1 MPITATT
8 HIVRRGE
15 TLTSIAKLYST
26 TVDSL
31 AGDNGIQDKNNL
43 AIGQSIMVPRSRT
56 RSTVDAVIP
65 KKEARL
71 KPAQAR
77 QRELAEQVDSATVNG
92 AQIIH
97 DLLEGLLQRF
107 RIQEANES
115 TQKTEKA
122 PLIKLQKPAPP
133 VREPAR
139 KKGSVGSQGIGEVKQ
154 KLKEQLGK
162 EPHVVTFS
170 GVKLTEN
177 EKKQIMASVATC
189 EMSKD
194 GFGSINADQEF
205 VGRKFNKKGIETSY
219 SRIVHIGLSYGVIQF
234 TQDGGELG
242 NVLNKM
248 QEKNERKFVEI
259 FGGGDASIANNLI
272 VLTTSGRPDLKDDSE
287 VPLSG
292 LSYWGKV
299 RKKESGTELA
309 KLANKD
315 DDKNGKS
322 DLPLS
327 REIRG
332 KRIRPISIDGIASAT
347 DLWTGTWKQRFLDAG
362 QIVDFQEAQIEYA
375 VSRYLQPVLKVAKEN
390 NVRSAMAL
398 AFMAAC
404 SVRGAQISLIIKVAK
419 EKQIKLPFGSGDDE
433 RACVDAIANGSGKVG
448 EVNFDPD
455 ESRRAKKLLLD
466 DLGFLAEDLYDPATY

>member
-1 MPITATT
+1 MSITATT

-43 AIGQSIMVPRSRT
+43 AIGQSIMVPSSRT

-71 KPAQAR
+71 KPAQTR
-77 QRELAEQVDSATVNG
+77 QRELVEKVDSATING

-122 PLIKLQKPAPP
+122 PLIKLQKPATP

-242 NVLNKM
+242 NVLKKM
-248 QEKNERKFVEI
+248 KEKNERKFVEI
-259 FGGGDASIANNLI
+259 FGGGNASIANNLI

-299 RKKESGTELA
+299 KK
-309 KLANKD
+309 
-315 DDKNGKS
+315 KNLGPS
-322 DLPLS
+322 LPS
-327 REIRG
+327 
-332 KRIRPISIDGIASAT
+332 
-347 DLWTGTWKQRFLDAG
+347 
-362 QIVDFQEAQIEYA
+362 
-375 VSRYLQPVLKVAKEN
+375 
-390 NVRSAMAL
+390 
-398 AFMAAC
+398 
-404 SVRGAQISLIIKVAK
+404 
-419 EKQIKLPFGSGDDE
+419 
-433 RACVDAIANGSGKVG
+433 
-448 EVNFDPD
+448 
-455 ESRRAKKLLLD
+455 
-466 DLGFLAEDLYDPATY
+466 